1 MSNGLII
8 FIYCIAVYGLANMI
22 VFGSG
27 PFRIF
32 EHIRYI
38 TSSLSEQ
45 FGKLFQCMMCLPANI
60 GIVAS
65 VIDWFLL
72 KKIAITPFN
81 IMLSGTNL
89 WWLAILGDLAFA
101 SGMTWLI
108 HNIESFFEKIGDGDT
123 ITEYEDVKED
133 DAIEVNG

>member
-1 MSNGLII
+1 
-8 FIYCIAVYGLANMI
+8 
-22 VFGSG
+22 
-27 PFRIF
+27 
-32 EHIRYI
+32 
-38 TSSLSEQ
+38 
-45 FGKLFQCMMCLPANI
+45 MMCLPANI

-65 VIDWFLL
+65 AIDWFLL